1 MLKLFRSKIYIALSL
16 VLLVS
21 LVGVL
26 GFRTLSDYSWVDA
39 VYMTVITMTT
49 VGFSEVSPLDDASK
63 VFTIFLIISSV
74 FIFAFALSVVTE
86 YILGRNSLEILKKKK
101 VKNKLERMNKHVIV
115 CGYGRNGA
123 QAVARLKAYNKPF
136 IVIENDPEVIAKYED
151 EVLFIKGDATLVWPT
166 LLASN
171 FTFVCTSDIS
181 VHKTKSTC

>member
-86 YILGRNSLEILKKKK
+86 YI
-101 VKNKLERMNKHVIV
+101 
-115 CGYGRNGA
+115 
-123 QAVARLKAYNKPF
+123 
-136 IVIENDPEVIAKYED
+136 
-151 EVLFIKGDATLVWPT
+151 
-166 LLASN
+166 
-171 FTFVCTSDIS
+171 
-181 VHKTKSTC
+181 